1 MTFGCAETRRW
12 IDCWV
17 DGELD
22 PSAALLVDAHVS
34 RCPACRGEADTIREL
49 KRAMAGMREA
59 SCPTALRNRICAALD
74 ELDEGEQQAQANVK
88 RRRHGVTFALTGAAL
103 ASLVLARGIH
113 ARGDAVPHEG
123 NGPAMA
129 GVLPMVEDVAQ
140 RHARDLPAEVAASD
154 PAQVAQWFRGKLDIP
169 VRPVMFRG
177 MPARLVGARISN
189 VGNQMAAALYYDVS
203 GRRVTVF
210 MFDSALMPRD
220 NVEPAMVDGRP
231 VYVGSSHGYTV
242 TLTEQQ
248 GVGYA
253 IATDMPPQE
262 SVRIVAS
269 ADLR

>member
-1 MTFGCAETRRW
+1 MTFGCTETKRW

-34 RCPACRGEADTIREL
+34 RCAGCREEADSIRAL

-59 SCPTALRNRICAALD
+59 SCPTALRHRICAALD
-74 ELDEGEQQAQANVK
+74 EVDAGEVQAQANVK
-88 RRRHGVTFALTGAAL
+88 RRRNGVSFALTGAAL
-103 ASLVLARGIH
+103 AGVVLARGL
-113 ARGDAVPHEG
+113 ANRDGGVPTAS
-123 NGPAMA
+123 GPAMA
-129 GVLPMVEDVAQ
+129 GVLPMIEDVAQ

-169 VRPVMFRG
+169 VHPVMFRG
-177 MPARLVGARISN
+177 TSARLVGARISN
-189 VGNQMAAALYYDVS
+189 VRNQMAAALYYDVG

-210 MFDSALMPRD
+210 VFDGALMPRD
-220 NVEPAMVDGRP
+220 NIEPSMVDGRP
-231 VYVGSSHGYTV
+231 VYVASSHGYTV